1 MMRPTLFCQK
11 TLKSINFDEV
21 PKLVLLLF
29 EQLFYLYNVLVYK
42 IADHLLYLLQRESNI
57 KMICPSH
64 LRKLSNCFGLLSFCN
79 GLSSN
84 FIIKCW
90 IWWSCNLVLL
100 KHPVS
105 LFIVRLNCQTLS
117 EIINIVDKQ
126 KIIVTNCQ
134 KSQSSQVSRVSLCRS
149 KVKVKCRLLNCSGFA
164 TLKCKYCS
172 RSLGLQIGVK
182 LILQFY
188 FSFVECISWL
198 HPPTRPD
205 LKLPLWVKVASFDQ
219 FCHEAFKVKYKVEVI
234 RMQGTELF
242 NDLNHFE
249 NLCVGKVW
257 GFFLL
262 LHHFLR
268 CWLHLV
274 EPRLPWQ
281 ENTDTF
287 SGPLFT

>member
-1 MMRPTLFCQK
+1 
-11 TLKSINFDEV
+11 
-21 PKLVLLLF
+21 
-29 EQLFYLYNVLVYK
+29 
-42 IADHLLYLLQRESNI
+42 
-57 KMICPSH
+57 MICPSH

-134 KSQSSQVSRVSLCRS
+134 KSQSSQVSWVTVCIS
-149 KVKVKCRLLNCSGFA
+149 KVKVKGRLLSCFGFA

-172 RSLGLQIGVK
+172 RSLGLQLGVK

-205 LKLPLWVKVASFDQ
+205 LKLPLWVKVSMPSFDQ
-219 FCHEAFKVKYKVEVI
+219 FSDEAFRVKYESC
-234 RMQGTELF
+234 MLDDYQ
-242 NDLNHFE
+242 LNM
-249 NLCVGKVW
+249 
-257 GFFLL
+257 
-262 LHHFLR
+262 
-268 CWLHLV
+268 
-274 EPRLPWQ
+274 
-281 ENTDTF
+281 
-287 SGPLFT
+287 